1 MFWREM
7 RVSHDHLERYMPEQ
21 FFDGAPIHSSHYES
35 TGKGAAVAM
44 PGISLNFRFLQSG
57 WKPSARSSQCIP
69 RQGRWENA
77 AVPTGAP
84 SPRIC
89 FSGARAGGSCDA
101 RVLLAP
107 SRYSDRPVVGRW
119 TRDPLRATQVRD

>member
-69 RQGRWENA
+69 RSGRWENRGRSNE
-77 AVPTGAP
+77 GAFAPHLFQRRQSRRLRSTSP
-84 SPRIC
+84 S
-89 FSGARAGGSCDA
+89 GS
-101 RVLLAP
+101 VSL
-107 SRYSDRPVVGRW
+107 
-119 TRDPLRATQVRD
+119 